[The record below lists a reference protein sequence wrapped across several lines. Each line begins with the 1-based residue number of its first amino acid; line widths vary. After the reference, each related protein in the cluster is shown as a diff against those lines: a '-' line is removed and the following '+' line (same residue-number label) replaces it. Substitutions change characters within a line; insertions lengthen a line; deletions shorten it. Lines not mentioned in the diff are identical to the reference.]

1 MKQVKPLSVKQIES
15 AKPKDKPYRLYD
27 GQGLSLLV
35 KTTNKTW
42 HFNYIKP
49 FTKKRTIIS
58 IGTYPTVSLANA
70 RAKRD
75 QYRELLSQDIDPQQY
90 LKQQAQ
96 QQRIAINHT
105 FYKVSQEW
113 LAMQNYKHNTIDNAK
128 RYLSY
133 AYKFIKDKP
142 VGDIDS
148 FDILTICETIQKEH
162 GSLMASGV
170 KIKIAQVL
178 DFALSRRII
187 TQNIARNIN
196 NTHKKHKKG
205 NNPAIIEPKEF
216 AKFLKKIDEA
226 DDCGVVIK
234 TYLQIAPY
242 VFVRPSELEQM
253 HISQIDFE
261 NKVWKY
267 TPPKTE
273 NSSQTQMIVPLSRQV
288 IEKIQFLLKLHGQ
301 EYVFYSNRGRE
312 RHIKRQRAGEWM
324 RDNGFGGK
332 QTVHGLRASAKTMLE
347 EILEYDP
354 RFVEM
359 QLGHAVKDANG
370 TAYNRAKFIRQ
381 RTEMMQ
387 AWADYLDSLK
397 K

>member
-128 RYLSY
+128 RYLNY

-142 VGDIDS
+142 VSDIDS
-148 FDILTICETIQKEH
+148 FDILTICEDIQKEH

-253 HISQIDFE
+253 HISQIDFD